1 MKRVI
6 DRKQTRDSKQKGT
19 VAVELAIMVT
29 LLAVL
34 LLGVMEVGS
43 IVHDYQVLQNAAREG
58 ARFSANPANQI
69 NSSQNPGASLQTIQD
84 RVVAYCQNENITV
97 AEGDVAV
104 DQAYPIQIGNLT
116 VMGSHVTVTYSRS
129 LIFPGV
135 TSFIPSLGS
144 LQLTGSAVFRNF
156 YFD

>member
-1 MKRVI
+1 MKRATK
-6 DRKQTRDSKQKGT
+6 RKQRTGCNQKGT
-19 VAVELAIMVT
+19 VAVEMAIAVT
-29 LLAVL
+29 LLATL

-69 NSSQNPGASLQTIQD
+69 IRSQDPAVLQTIQD
-84 RVVAYCQNENITV
+84 RVVAYLQNENITV
-97 AEGDVAV
+97 AEGDVVV
-104 DQAYPIQIGNLT
+104 DQAYPIQVGSLT
-116 VMGSHVTVTYSRS
+116 VPGSHVTVTYSRS

-135 TSFIPSLGS
+135 TSFIPSLGT

-156 YFD
+156 YAND

>member
-6 DRKQTRDSKQKGT
+6 NRKQRTGCRQKGT
-19 VAVELAIMVT
+19 VAVEMAIAVT
-29 LLAVL
+29 LLATL

-58 ARFSANPANQI
+58 ARFSANPANQL
-69 NSSQNPGASLQTIQD
+69 STSQDPAGCLQTIQD
-84 RVVAYCQNENITV
+84 RVVAYLQNENITV
-97 AEGDVAV
+97 AEGNVVV
-104 DQAYPIQIGNLT
+104 DQAYPIPIGSLT